1 MFFIVL
7 GVLVLVHEFGHFI
20 VAKLTGMKVHEFAFG
35 FGPILLRL
43 FKRGGTEYTIHAI
56 PAGGFVR
63 IAGMDPGEDM
73 AVEGGFNTKPIWK
86 RALVIFAGPFMSLV
100 LGYIVLLMMGFV
112 WGIGV
117 TGTAIYKLPE
127 ASPAAVAGMQ
137 KGDVIVSVDGK
148 RVYDGYELRKTIN
161 GGTGKITTVVAE
173 RKGEQ
178 KTFRIKPI
186 IVSIRKIGVMLDDS
200 KQVIRQ
206 VADGS
211 VAAKAGLRKGDVIS
225 SVENAKGG
233 GTNVIVKRNGK
244 GKDQKLNVK
253 SEITD
258 LDSFKRIGVVL
269 CDLKTTVTQVQ
280 AGSPAAKAG
289 LLKGDVLVSVDG
301 KKTPTSDD
309 FEQVLSTSEKPVS
322 TLVVDRRG
330 KQITFE
336 VRPKLFQRSIAR
348 QIGIILNQ
356 KMVYTRLFKQKTKE
370 TGNTVYTNL
379 FGGIKIG
386 TVETYR
392 FTADTIQGLFSK
404 QIKNAGGIVAIGV
417 VTGQAVKS
425 GIQSIFFLL
434 AMLSIS
440 LAVINLVPLMVLDG
454 GHLLLLLIEKI
465 RGKPLDPQKWYL
477 VQSVGLFIII
487 GLAVFMVGYDLSRLD
502 MWSNF
507 K

>member
-7 GVLVLVHEFGHFI
+7 GVLVLVHEFGHFT
-20 VAKLTGMKVHEFAFG
+20 VAKLTRMKVHEFAFG

-63 IAGMDPGEDM
+63 IAGMDPGEDVD
-73 AVEGGFNTKPIWK
+73 VEGGFNTKPIWQ

-100 LGYIVLLMMGFV
+100 LGYLVLLMMGFV
-112 WGIGV
+112 WGIDI
-117 TGTAIYKLPE
+117 TGTTVDKLPE
-127 ASPAAVAGMQ
+127 TSPAAAAGMQ
-137 KGDVIVSVDGK
+137 KGDVVVSVDGK

-186 IVSIRKIGVMLDDS
+186 IVSIRKIGVMLDDPKLVI
-200 KQVIRQ
+200 KQI
-206 VADGS
+206 ADGS
-211 VAAKAGLRKGDVIS
+211 VAARAGLQKGDVIS
-225 SVENAKGG
+225 SIKSAKNG

-244 GKDQKLNVK
+244 SETLLVK

-258 LDSFKRIGVVL
+258 LDSYKKVGVVL
-269 CDLKTTVTQVQ
+269 YDLKTTVTRVQ
-280 AGSPAAKAG
+280 TGSPAAKAG
-289 LLKGDVLVSVDG
+289 LHKGDVLVSVDG
-301 KKTPTSDD
+301 EKTPTSGD
-309 FEQVLSTSEKPVS
+309 FEQILSTSEKPVS
-322 TLVVDRRG
+322 TVVVERGG

-336 VRPKLFQRSIAR
+336 VSPKLFQQSIAR

-356 KMVYTRLFKQKTKE
+356 KTVYTRLFKQKAKE

-425 GIQSIFFLL
+425 GIESIFFLL

-440 LAVINLVPLMVLDG
+440 LAVINLVPWPVLDG
-454 GHLLLLLIEKI
+454 GHLIYLLIEKI
-465 RGKPLDPQKWYL
+465 RGKPLDPKKWYAI
-477 VQSVGLFIII
+477 QSIGLFIII
-487 GLAVFMVGYDLSRLD
+487 GLAIFMVGYDLSRLD
-502 MWSNF
+502 MWSNL